1 LLSFDGTQFPPR
13 PGKNWQDLEKQVAD
27 HLDELYPPKSSLPET
42 PKKMVRIPM
51 FSPVTE
57 PNLLSKDQGI
67 DSDGTSH
74 HLLIKTEKNM
84 GALILPWDYLSF
96 FVVEKFQLKMK
107 F

>member
-1 LLSFDGTQFPPR
+1 M
-13 PGKNWQDLEKQVAD
+13 K
-27 HLDELYPPKSSLPET
+27 
-42 PKKMVRIPM
+42 
-51 FSPVTE
+51 E
-57 PNLLSKDQGI
+57 PNLLSKDQGM